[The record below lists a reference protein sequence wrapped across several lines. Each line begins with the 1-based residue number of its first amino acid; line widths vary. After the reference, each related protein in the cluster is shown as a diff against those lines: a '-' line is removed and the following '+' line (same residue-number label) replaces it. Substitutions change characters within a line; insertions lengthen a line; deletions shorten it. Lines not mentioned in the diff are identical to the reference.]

1 MHRKRR
7 FGGTGRAVVQ
17 VCPRCRAE
25 VPALLRPRPDVVLCA
40 GCWDLLLVIASGG
53 ADEVDAR

>member
-1 MHRKRR
+1 VH
-7 FGGTGRAVVQ
+7 

-25 VPALLRPRPDVVLCA
+25 VHALLRPQLDIVICA
-40 GCWDLLLVIASGG
+40 RCWDLLLMIAAGG